1 MDQSPIAAVVAP
13 EAKSHARFVSQLT
26 SSGFAGPKRQ
36 GLSVKST
43 KLLTLAAVGA
53 LAGCSASAKQPQA
66 RCEVMTEP
74 ICSRVAETRL
84 NDGTLTVNYAS
95 RLSGARVIPFA
106 VPVFRTDGVLAA
118 EVDCYT
124 NTDARTYR
132 IVRSDLAIPPSSQES
147 VDFLKDRHLCAEKGL
162 YTENTT
168 PGATKKLLTWQ
179 ENNTLLADALN
190 FRYER
195 SNEGQR

>member
-13 EAKSHARFVSQLT
+13 EAKSHARFVSRLT
-26 SSGFAGPKRQ
+26 SSGLTAGLKGR
-36 GLSVKST
+36 GRSLKST

-66 RCEVMTEP
+66 RCEVMTKP

-95 RLSGARVIPFA
+95 RLSDARVVPFV
-106 VPVFRTDGVLAA
+106 VPVFRTDGILAA

-124 NTDARTYR
+124 NTDSRTYT

-147 VDFLKDRHLCAEKGL
+147 VDFLKDRHLCAETGL

-168 PGATKKLLTWQ
+168 PGSNEESLTW
-179 ENNTLLADALN
+179 EEKHAPREHLELSL
-190 FRYER
+190 
-195 SNEGQR
+195 